1 MISLINHDDVEQC
14 GRTVRSLYLAQI
26 NMAVSEKMRVY
37 PIYPIYPDALFQ
49 GKSDLEMDD
58 LRLRATPI
66 YGHHPKQRY
75 HRGWDWCPNETSNI
89 GNLISNK
96 DLKMI
101 SKIPRNGTFTKPWN
115 PKMDGLKRKI
125 HLQMDDLGLP
135 PFMETPHEKSGK
147 PPHINCGKTLGH
159 RSWGEGHQQCL
170 RGGRGLRSN
179 HIPR

>member
-66 YGHHPKQRY
+66 YGHHPKTAVSQR
-75 HRGWDWCPNETSNI
+75 
-89 GNLISNK
+89 
-96 DLKMI
+96 
-101 SKIPRNGTFTKPWN
+101 
-115 PKMDGLKRKI
+115 
-125 HLQMDDLGLP
+125 LGL
-135 PFMETPHEKSGK
+135 MS
-147 PPHINCGKTLGH
+147 
-159 RSWGEGHQQCL
+159 Q
-170 RGGRGLRSN
+170 
-179 HIPR
+179 